1 MARIVRRTEINECRR
16 CSTFCDRV
24 IAPATCVADS
34 CPNLYA
40 YDDPL
45 TGRRYM
51 GCLQQVFATEID
63 VEMFREAERTRAGF
77 GTVRLANAPLR
88 RCRFTVEQAYD
99 GRRAGGLPVREQA
112 LLRLAGRGAR
122 TRCARSTCASAAR
135 SERFVPR
142 AAAEAGLGPKM
153 QTPRAGLRAR

>member
-24 IAPATCVADS
+24 IAPATCVADD

-51 GCLQQVFATEID
+51 GCLQQVFASEID
-63 VEMFREAERTRAGF
+63 VEMFRDAERTRAGF

-99 GRRAGGLPVREQA
+99 GRGLTDYQCVNKRFYDWPDEGADAVRA
-112 LLRLAGRGAR
+112 
-122 TRCARSTCASAAR
+122 
-135 SERFVPR
+135 FD
-142 AAAEAGLGPKM
+142 
-153 QTPRAGLRAR
+153 LRARCSE

>member
-1 MARIVRRTEINECRR
+1 M
-16 CSTFCDRV
+16 

-51 GCLQQVFATEID
+51 GCLQQVFSSEID

-77 GTVRLANAPLR
+77 GTRAAGQRPAAALPIH
-88 RCRFTVEQAYD
+88 
-99 GRRAGGLPVREQA
+99 RRAGV
-112 LLRLAGRGAR
+112 
-122 TRCARSTCASAAR
+122 
-135 SERFVPR
+135 
-142 AAAEAGLGPKM
+142 
-153 QTPRAGLRAR
+153 